1 MQTQDLQTPA
11 LIIDLD
17 RMERNI
23 AQMQARCDAAGI
35 KFRPHIK
42 THKNPQIARAQLDA
56 GAVGIA
62 CQKVSEAQVFAAAGF
77 NDILIPYNIVGEA
90 KTAAL
95 MTLAQFNRIT
105 VSADSL
111 EVVHGLSLAAAKDDT
126 SLRVLVDLE
135 TTMRRTGAT
144 PYEVLK
150 IAQAIEGDAC
160 LHFAGLML
168 YPSTLAERPM
178 LLEALKLLDSVG
190 LGVDVVSGGGIGAAR
205 EMADFPELTEI
216 RVGTYVFNDW
226 TTLQRGWCV
235 PEDIALTIAATVI
248 SVHPE
253 RVILDCGS
261 KTLSESVFDGVH
273 GALLEYPE
281 ARIYKLSEE
290 HAFVDIRA
298 CENPPRFGDRVHII
312 PAHVCVAVNLSDVM
326 FGVRDQE
333 VEAEM
338 AVAARGR
345 VW

>member
-1 MQTQDLQTPA
+1 MQTQALQTPA

-23 AQMQARCDAAGI
+23 AQMQARCDAIGI

-42 THKNPQIARAQLDA
+42 THKNTQIARAQLDA

-62 CQKVSEAQVFAAAGF
+62 CQKVSEAQIFAGAGF

-95 MTLAQFNRIT
+95 MELALYNRVT

-111 EVVHGLSLAAAKDDT
+111 EVVHGLSQAAAKDDT
-126 SLRVLVDLE
+126 GLRVLVDLE

-144 PYEVLK
+144 PHEVVK
-150 IAQAIEGDAC
+150 IAQAIEADAQ
-160 LHFAGLML
+160 LHFAGVML
-168 YPSTLAERPM
+168 YPSTLADRPL
-178 LLEALKLLDSVG
+178 LLEALAALDAVG
-190 LGVDVVSGGGIGAAR
+190 LGVDVVSGGGIGAAL

-226 TTLQRGWCV
+226 TTLQRGWCA
-235 PEDIALTIAATVI
+235 PDDIALTIAATVI

-261 KTLSESVFDGVH
+261 KTLSESTFDGVY
-273 GALLEYPE
+273 GALVEYPE

-298 CENPPRFGDRVHII
+298 CDNPPRFGDRVHII
-312 PAHVCVAVNLSDVM
+312 PAHVCVAVNLANGM
-326 FGVRDQE
+326 FAVRGDA
-333 VEAEM
+333 VESELW
-338 AVAARGR
+338 VEARGR

>member
-1 MQTQDLQTPA
+1 MHMYDLPTPA
-11 LIIDLD
+11 LIVDLD

-35 KFRPHIK
+35 KFRPHVK
-42 THKNPQIARAQLDA
+42 THKNPQIARAQLEA

-62 CQKVSEAQVFAAAGF
+62 CQKVSEAQVFAEAGF
-77 NDILIPYNIVGEA
+77 NDILIPYNIVGES
-90 KTAAL
+90 KITAL
-95 MTLAQFNRIT
+95 MELAQFSCIT

-111 EVVHGLSLAAAKDDT
+111 EVVYGLSQAAAKDDT

-135 TTMRRTGAT
+135 TTLRRTGAT
-144 PYEVLK
+144 PREAVR
-150 IAQAIEGDAC
+150 IAQAIEADAC

-168 YPSTLAERPM
+168 YPSTLAERPT
-178 LLEALKLLDSVG
+178 LLETLAALDAVG

-226 TTLQRGWCV
+226 TTLQRGWCA
-235 PEDIALTIAATVI
+235 PDDIALTIAATVI
-248 SVHPE
+248 SVHPD

-261 KTLSESVFDGVH
+261 KTLSESTFDGVY
-273 GALLEYPE
+273 GALVEYPE

-326 FGVRDQE
+326 FGVRGQE

>member
-1 MQTQDLQTPA
+1 MHRHDLQTPS

-62 CQKVSEAQVFAAAGF
+62 CQKVSEAQVFAAAGI

-95 MTLAQFNRIT
+95 MELALFNRVT

-111 EVVHGLSLAAAKDDT
+111 EVVHGLSVAAAKDDT

-144 PYEVLK
+144 PHEVVK
-150 IAQAIEGDAC
+150 IAQALEADAC

-178 LLEALKLLDSVG
+178 LLEVLALLDSVG

-205 EMADFPELTEI
+205 DMADFPELTEI

-226 TTLQRGWCV
+226 TTLQRGWCD

-261 KTLSESVFDGVH
+261 KTLSESVFEDVY
-273 GALLEYPE
+273 GALLEYPD

-312 PAHVCVAVNLSDVM
+312 PSHVCVAVNLSDVM
-326 FGVRDQE
+326 FGARGQE